1 MSVTPGRIPRWDS
14 PGKRIGVGGGGW
26 EMKTHNGD
34 GSQTPEPT
42 HRYQWE
48 GWAEGEGRGSPLC
61 QAAVM
66 GTFCA
71 WLKNLPTLQGWS
83 QDPY

>member
-1 MSVTPGRIPRWDS
+1 MGLPREAQRGRQRWW
-14 PGKRIGVGGGGW
+14 V
-26 EMKTHNGD
+26 EMKNHNGD

-61 QAAVM
+61 QAAVL